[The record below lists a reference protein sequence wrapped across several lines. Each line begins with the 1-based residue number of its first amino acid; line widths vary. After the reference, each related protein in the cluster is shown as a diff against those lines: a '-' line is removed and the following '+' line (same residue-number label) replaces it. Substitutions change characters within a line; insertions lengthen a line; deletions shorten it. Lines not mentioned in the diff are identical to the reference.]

1 MREGAPHHLSLL
13 NRFLT
18 LWIFL
23 AMAIGVGVGAAFP
36 EIANILDA
44 FRIDTVSLPIAVGLL
59 WMMYPPLAKVKYE
72 ELSKLAGRGK
82 VFAVSLIQNWL
93 VGPFLM
99 FGLAWLFL
107 PDLPEYRIGIIMVG
121 LARCIAMVLVWNM
134 LAEGDSELCAIL
146 VALNSIFQVA
156 LYSVYAWFFVTLL
169 SSWIS
174 PGAGAVVNV
183 SIWDVAKTVFVFL
196 GIPFIAGIVTR
207 FALVRTRGKE
217 WYDGQFMAKLGP
229 TALIGLLFTIV
240 VMFSLKGEYILALPW
255 DVVRIATP
263 LVSYFLIMF
272 GISFWMSWAMKFT
285 YPETATLSFT
295 AASNNFEL
303 AIAVTIGIFG
313 INSGQA
319 FAAVIGPLFE
329 VPVLISLV
337 NVSLWAKR
345 RFFAEGDW
353 NRNQYSQSKTA
364 DSRDRSEGRQD
375 SHDGLPRSMLGG
387 WEAHGGLGN
396 RRCIGRRYRGVQKD
410 ERDHKTKGC

>member
-1 MREGAPHHLSLL
+1 MTESVPQRLSLL

-18 LWIFL
+18 VWIFL
-23 AMAIGVGVGAAFP
+23 AMAVGVGAGAAFP
-36 EIANILDA
+36 EISKVLDTL
-44 FRIDTVSLPIAVGLL
+44 RIDTVSLPIAVGLL

-72 ELSKLAGRGK
+72 ELSKVAK
-82 VFAVSLIQNWL
+82 AWKMFTVSIIQNWL

-107 PDLPEYRIGIIMVG
+107 PDLPEYRIGIIITG
-121 LARCIAMVLVWNM
+121 LARCIAMVLIWNM
-134 LAEGDSELCAIL
+134 LAGGDNEYCAIL
-146 VALNSIFQVA
+146 VALNSVFQVA

-174 PGAGAVVNV
+174 QGAGVIVNV
-183 SIWDVAKTVFVFL
+183 SIWDIARTVFVFL

-207 FALVRTRGKE
+207 FTLIRRKGKE
-217 WYDGQFMAKLGP
+217 WYEGTFMEKLSP

-255 DVVRIATP
+255 DVVRIAIP
-263 LVSYFLIMF
+263 LVSYFLLMF
-272 GISFWMSWAMKFT
+272 GVSFLMSWALKFT

-303 AIAVTIGIFG
+303 AIAVAVGVFG

-345 RFFAEGDW
+345 NFFAEVRGIELAE
-353 NRNQYSQSKTA
+353 KIPF
-364 DSRDRSEGRQD
+364 SR
-375 SHDGLPRSMLGG
+375 
-387 WEAHGGLGN
+387 
-396 RRCIGRRYRGVQKD
+396 
-410 ERDHKTKGC
+410 